1 MVTFKSDLCLLL
13 FKSQIYGIVMVKQMD
28 LGSFFCLLLYR
39 HVRDFY
45 VDVTAMMVKKF
56 PFRDQT
62 LKSLGFVNSRV
73 KDTVLVDSGEFFPT
87 LYLTQNN
94 NNY

>member
-1 MVTFKSDLCLLL
+1 
-13 FKSQIYGIVMVKQMD
+13 MVKQMD

-87 LYLTQNN
+87 LYLTQTITIINEFW
-94 NNY
+94 YKFIDISIIIH

>member
-1 MVTFKSDLCLLL
+1 MIL
-13 FKSQIYGIVMVKQMD
+13 FCS
-28 LGSFFCLLLYR
+28 LFYR

-45 VDVTAMMVKKF
+45 VEVTAMMVKKF

-62 LKSLGFVNSRV
+62 LKTLGYVNPRV
-73 KDTVLVDSGEFFPT
+73 KDTELVDSGEFFPT
-87 LYLTQNN
+87 LYLTQIN

>member
-1 MVTFKSDLCLLL
+1 M
-13 FKSQIYGIVMVKQMD
+13 I
-28 LGSFFCLLLYR
+28 FFCLLLYR

-45 VDVTAMMVKKF
+45 VEVTVMMVKKF

-62 LKSLGFVNSRV
+62 LRTLGFV

-87 LYLTQNN
+87 LYLTQIN